1 MPTYLYHCR
10 DCREDF
16 EEFQSITDK
25 PIEVCPRCGGKAE
38 RIITGGVGFLLKG
51 SGFYATDYRSDQY
64 KKDAAADKTSVP
76 SPTSQKKTAK
86 TAKASTKRGDGK
98 QWRTQGR

>member
-10 DCREDF
+10 DCRKDF
-16 EEFQSITDK
+16 EEFQSITDR

-38 RIITGGVGFLLKG
+38 RIITGGAGFLLKG

-64 KKDAAADKTSVP
+64 KKDATADKTAVP
-76 SPTSQKKTAK
+76 PAASQKKAAK
-86 TAKASTKRGDGK
+86 TVKASTKKSDGK